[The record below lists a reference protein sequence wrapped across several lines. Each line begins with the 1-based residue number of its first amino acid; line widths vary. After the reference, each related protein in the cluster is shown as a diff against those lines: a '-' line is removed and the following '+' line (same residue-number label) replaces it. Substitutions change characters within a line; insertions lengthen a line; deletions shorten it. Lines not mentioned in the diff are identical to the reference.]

1 MLLRER
7 RCWRNL
13 GERDQDT
20 LSEKDRN
27 FSSMNIG
34 WIYNHADELKLV
46 MRTNPESGT
55 YRIFKAKENGDSD

>member
-1 MLLRER
+1 
-7 RCWRNL
+7 L